1 MTPTM
6 IWAAIGIGILSVLV
20 YFLMKKPWVIFGG
33 LLRNLLIGGS
43 VLLLTDYLGKTA
55 GLHIPVNAGTVGVT
69 AVLGW
74 PGVVALAAIQKWVL

>member
-6 IWAAIGIGILSVLV
+6 IWAAVGIILLV
-20 YFLMKKPWVIFGG
+20 IVIYFFMKKPWTILSG

-43 VLLLTDYLGKTA
+43 VLLLSNYLGKTA

-74 PGVVALAAIQKWVL
+74 PGVVAIAAIQKWVL

>member
-1 MTPTM
+1 MTPTL
-6 IWAAIGIGILSVLV
+6 IWAAAGIVLLV
-20 YFLMKKPWVIFGG
+20 VVIYFFMKKPWAMLGG

-69 AVLGW
+69 AVLGL

>member
-1 MTPTM
+1 M
-6 IWAAIGIGILSVLV
+6 
-20 YFLMKKPWVIFGG
+20 
-33 LLRNLLIGGS
+33 LRNLLIGGS

-55 GLHIPVNAGTVGVT
+55 GLHIPVNGGTLGVT